1 MIFHAKTLLVW
12 QMLYFNP
19 PPISHTLISPTS
31 RLSEALQTHCFQLLW
46 SVSDPFGPT
55 SPLAPRG
62 PGLPATPF
70 SPLVPSR
77 PFRPGTPLYPL
88 WPGRP
93 GGPCRHVLRFCDIK
107 GYRSLDSS
115 WNRKFWSSHSVFVI
129 INSTIFFLNVLWL
142 GLCTQGIFESWT
154 KKFKMNLSSR
164 HKHFLTLL
172 KQENLNR
179 WLRRSEIISN
189 EMNIAASA
197 LERGKFEVLWYDVML
212 WKQCKRDLL
221 GETRRVFSW

>member
-70 SPLVPSR
+70 SPLAPSR
-77 PFRPGTPLYPL
+77 LFKPGTPLYPL
-88 WPGRP
+88 WTGRP
-93 GGPCRHVLRFCDIK
+93 GGPCRYVLRFCDIK

-115 WNRKFWSSHSVFVI
+115 WNRKFWSSRSVFVI
-129 INSTIFFLNVLWL
+129 INSTIFFWMSFGWDYVLKVFLSHGQKNLRWIYLLDTNIFLLSLN
-142 GLCTQGIFESWT
+142 
-154 KKFKMNLSSR
+154 KK
-164 HKHFLTLL
+164 
-172 KQENLNR
+172 
-179 WLRRSEIISN
+179 I
-189 EMNIAASA
+189 
-197 LERGKFEVLWYDVML
+197 
-212 WKQCKRDLL
+212 
-221 GETRRVFSW
+221 